1 MQVGPQLNLVY
12 LINMENLRELLLTR
26 HSIRRYTDKPI
37 DAEHVKTILEAG
49 LLAPSSKN
57 ARSFSFVAVEDPAV
71 LARLSECKPA
81 YAASVKGARLA
92 IVVCANPE
100 KSEAYIEDATVAAIL
115 MHMQA
120 HDLGIGSCWV
130 QVRGRFAAD
139 GEPSENIVREILEI
153 PENIM
158 VECIM
163 TFGYPDEQ
171 RKPVNP
177 EKLLWEKVHIGTWKE
192 TEL

>member
-1 MQVGPQLNLVY
+1 
-12 LINMENLRELLLTR
+12 MENLRELLLTR

-37 DAEHVKTILEAG
+37 EADQVKTILEAG

-57 ARSFSFVAVEDPAV
+57 ARSFSFVAVEDPEV
-71 LARLSECKPA
+71 LSRLSECKPV

-115 MHMQA
+115 MHLQA

-130 QVRGRFAAD
+130 QVRGRYAAD
-139 GEPSENIVREILEI
+139 GEPSEDVVRDILSI
-153 PENIM
+153 PQNIM